1 MIANGA
7 SEKTNVVKNVTL
19 KWSDLLAR
27 IEKFPVSPGN
37 RSYMM
42 AGHVPSGVRGS
53 KNGQPIEQTTLLML
67 DLDGEAVPA
76 LTFNDLVDAL
86 EFSMPYAFAAY
97 TTRSYDGGNVRFR
110 IIIPFTSPLPASQH
124 RAAVGRIAAVLPESV
139 VKHLD
144 SCSYNPEQP
153 IFLPCV
159 SAEGNPRHS
168 ASVEGEPF
176 DPASMGLES
185 EQTDFLDDLDSL
197 ILAQPLDLTLEEID
211 TYLDALDPNAMEY
224 GLDQVNVFGWG
235 NVGAAL
241 HHQFGGSDEGYA
253 RWVKFSERNKEKHKE
268 RAMRGKWESFSIV
281 PRGKRPTT
289 FASVIH
295 AVGERG
301 GIGAPVVLEN
311 GEVVISD
318 ALDNLLVEASTITNY
333 ADFKVFAKRVSAIP
347 ELVLGA
353 TERSLIAKELST
365 SEALQGKGATLTD
378 LRKEIAPQ
386 KKARPLDGETMP
398 DWCEGWCYIE
408 CTNMF
413 HLMGGN
419 HEINKEAFNARFNRM
434 PECKNSEIGNA
445 ASLAL
450 EYWNMPTFADT
461 LYWPGAGETFER
473 DGQSYVNLYSTQGL
487 PVPEV
492 PTADDLEAIAIVE
505 KHFELIVSDDNE
517 RNILINW
524 LAQIVQRPGQRLT
537 WAIFLQGAQGIGKSF
552 IQVMMTHLIG
562 RNVRVLE
569 ASNLAGRFTGW
580 AHGATLIVVEEVRV
594 AGESKY
600 VVEDRMKPLIS
611 NDVIQIEEKG
621 RDHREVPNFSN
632 YLLLS
637 NHKDALPLQSGDRRY
652 AVIFSDLQTEED
664 LFAAVGGGPDE
675 VAEYFDRLFGALEN
689 HTGAIAWWLATRKIP
704 ADFKPKGRAPKTKS
718 FVEALSLS
726 ESHQGNHLEDM
737 IMKHACAVVGPDLVD
752 TAQLIDSIRSAGD
765 DEIPNRTL
773 SKGLLESGYTKLGKR
788 IYIKE
793 LGKKTSVW
801 YKRKAMNEDR
811 ATEIVT
817 AFYAK
822 AKTGGADDFDDFSDV
837 PF

>member
-19 KWSDLLAR
+19 KWSDLLVR
-27 IEKFPVSPGN
+27 LQKFPVFPGN

-42 AGHVPSGVRGS
+42 AGHVPGGVRGS
-53 KNGQPIEQTTLLML
+53 KKGRPIEQTTLLML
-67 DLDGEAVPA
+67 DLDGEAA
-76 LTFNDLVDAL
+76 ADLSFDDLVDTL
-86 EFSMPYAFAAY
+86 EFSIPYTFAAY
-97 TTRSYDGGNVRFR
+97 TTRSYDGDNVRFR
-110 IIIPFTSPLPASQH
+110 IVIPFASPLPAGVH
-124 RAAVGRIAAVLPESV
+124 RAAVGQIAAILPESV

-144 SCSYNPEQP
+144 GCSYSSEQP
-153 IFLPCV
+153 IFLPCIF
-159 SAEGNPRHS
+159 AEGNPCRS
-168 ASVEGEPF
+168 TSVEGELF

-197 ILAQPLDLTLEEID
+197 IAAQPLDLSIEEID
-211 TYLDALDPNAMEY
+211 AYLDALDPNTMEY
-224 GLDQVNVFGWG
+224 GLDQVGVFGWG
-235 NVGAAL
+235 DVGAAL
-241 HHQFGGSDEGYA
+241 HHQFGGSEEGYA
-253 RWVKFSERNKEKHKE
+253 RWVKFSERNSEKHSE
-268 RAMRGKWESFSIV
+268 RGMRAKWESFSIV
-281 PRGKRPTT
+281 PRDKKPTT

-295 AVGERG
+295 AVGEQG
-301 GIGAPVVLEN
+301 GIGAPVTLEN
-311 GEVVISD
+311 GEVAISD
-318 ALDNLLVEASTITNY
+318 ALDNLLVEASCIANY
-333 ADFKVFAKRVSAIP
+333 ADFKVFAKRVSTIP

-365 SEALQGKGATLTD
+365 SEALRGKGVTLTD
-378 LRKEIAPQ
+378 LRKELSPQ
-386 KKARPLDGETMP
+386 KKARLVDDETMP
-398 DWCEGWCYIE
+398 EWCEGWCYIE
-408 CTNMF
+408 RTNMF
-413 HLMGGN
+413 HLIGGN

-434 PECKNSEIGNA
+434 PECKSLEINA

-450 EYWNMPTFADT
+450 ERWGMPTFADT
-461 LYWPGAGETFER
+461 LYWPGMGETFER
-473 DGQSYVNLYSTQGL
+473 DGQSYVNLYDTKGL
-487 PVPEV
+487 PVPAV
-492 PTADDLEAIAIVE
+492 PTADGLEAIATVE
-505 KHFELIVSDDNE
+505 KHFELIISDDND
-517 RNILINW
+517 RDILINW
-524 LAQIVQRPGQRLT
+524 LAHIYQKPGERCA
-537 WAIFLQGAQGIGKSF
+537 WAVFLQGAQGIGKSF
-552 IQVMMTHLIG
+552 IQVMMARLIG

-675 VAEYFDRLFGALEN
+675 VSAYFEELFSTLEN
-689 HTGAIAWWLATRKIP
+689 HTEAIAWWLKNRVIP
-704 ADFKPKGRAPKTKS
+704 PSFKPKGRAPKTKS
-718 FVEALSLS
+718 FAEALSLS
-726 ESHQGNHLEDM
+726 ESPQGNHLEDM

-765 DEIPNRTL
+765 DEIPNRSL
-773 SKGLLESGYTKLGKR
+773 SKGMLESGYTKLGKR

-811 ATEIVT
+811 AVEIVT

-822 AKTGGADDFDDFSDV
+822 AKASGSADDFDAFSDV